1 MKGSGSV
8 RETYA
13 GKWFNVIVH
22 LILLLAAIS
31 CLIPLIN
38 IIAVSFSDS
47 AAIDSGFVWLWP
59 IHFNLE
65 AYKTLFLGS
74 RVIPSFLNSL
84 QITLGGTFLSLLC
97 TTLASY
103 ALSRKYCYGRKFI
116 TLAMVFTM
124 MFSGGLI
131 PFFLLM
137 KSLGLINTYW
147 SLWLPGLVGAY
158 NLLIMRT
165 HFEGI
170 PVEIEE
176 SARIDGCGEW
186 RLLVQ
191 IVLPLSMPVI
201 ATICLFLAV
210 GYWNSFLNVLIFIN
224 DAEKMNLTVFVQQM
238 VQSQSMLMQT
248 IALQPEDLNNM
259 SPEAVK
265 AGGIVIMTLPMLIVY
280 PILQKYFVKGVMLG
294 AIKG

>member
-1 MKGSGSV
+1 M
-8 RETYA
+8 RENTA
-13 GKWFNVIVH
+13 GKWFHASVH
-22 LILLLAAIS
+22 AILLLAAVS

-65 AYKTLFLGS
+65 AYKTLFIGS
-74 RVIPSFLNSL
+74 RVIPSFMNSL
-84 QITLGGTFLSLLC
+84 YITVIGTGLSLLC
-97 TTLASY
+97 TTLAAY
-103 ALSRKYCYGRKFI
+103 ALSRKYCYGRKFM

-131 PFFLLM
+131 PFFLLI
-137 KSLGLINTYW
+137 KSFGLINTYW

-158 NLLIMRT
+158 NLLLMRSY
-165 HFEGI
+165 FEGI
-170 PVEIEE
+170 PAEIEE

-191 IVLPLSMPVI
+191 IFLPLSMPVV

-238 VQSQSMLMQT
+238 VQSQSMLIQT
-248 IALQPEDLNNM
+248 IALQPEDLENM

-280 PILQKYFVKGVMLG
+280 PLLQKYFVKGVMLG

>member
-1 MKGSGSV
+1 M
-8 RETYA
+8 RENTA
-13 GKWFNVIVH
+13 GKWFHASVH
-22 LILLLAAIS
+22 AILLLAAVS

-38 IIAVSFSDS
+38 IIAVSLSDS

-65 AYKTLFLGS
+65 AYKTLFIGS
-74 RVIPSFLNSL
+74 RVIPSFMNSL
-84 QITLGGTFLSLLC
+84 YITVVGTGLSLLC
-97 TTLASY
+97 TTLAAY
-103 ALSRKYCYGRKFI
+103 ALSRKYCYGRKFM

-131 PFFLLM
+131 PFFLLI
-137 KSLGLINTYW
+137 KSFGLINTYW

-158 NLLIMRT
+158 NLLLMRSY
-165 HFEGI
+165 FEGI
-170 PVEIEE
+170 PAEIEE

-191 IVLPLSMPVI
+191 IFLPLSMPVI

-238 VQSQSMLMQT
+238 VQSQSMLIQT
-248 IALQPEDLNNM
+248 IALQPEDLENM

-280 PILQKYFVKGVMLG
+280 PLLQKYFVKGVMLG

>member
-1 MKGSGSV
+1 M
-8 RETYA
+8 RESYA
-13 GKWFNVIVH
+13 GKWFNAFVH
-22 LILLLAAIS
+22 LILLLAAVS
-31 CLIPLIN
+31 CLIPLVN

-65 AYKTLFLGS
+65 AYKTLFIGS
-74 RVIPSFLNSL
+74 RVIPSFINSL
-84 QITLGGTFLSLLC
+84 SITIGGTALSLVC
-97 TTLASY
+97 TTLAAY
-103 ALSRKYCYGRKFI
+103 ALSRKYCYGRRFI

-137 KSLGLINTYW
+137 KNLGLINSYW
-147 SLWLPGLVGAY
+147 SLWLPALVGAY
-158 NLLIMRT
+158 NLLLMRT
-165 HFEGI
+165 YFEGI
-170 PVEIEE
+170 PAEIEE

-186 RLLVQ
+186 RLLAQ
-191 IVLPLSMPVI
+191 IFLPLSMPVI

-210 GYWNSFLNVLIFIN
+210 GYWNSFLSVLIFIN

-248 IALQPEDLNNM
+248 IALQPEDLESM

-280 PILQKYFVKGVMLG
+280 PLLQKYFVKGVMLG

>member
-1 MKGSGSV
+1 M
-8 RETYA
+8 RENYA
-13 GKWFNVIVH
+13 GKCFNAIVH
-22 LILLLAAIS
+22 SILLLAAVS

-59 IHFNLE
+59 IHFNVE

-74 RVIPSFLNSL
+74 RVIPAFLNSL
-84 QITLGGTFLSLLC
+84 QITLGGTALSLLC
-97 TTLASY
+97 TTLAAY
-103 ALSRKYCYGRKFI
+103 ALSRKYCYGRRFI

-158 NLLIMRT
+158 NLLLMRT
-165 HFEGI
+165 YFEGI
-170 PVEIEE
+170 PAEIEE

-186 RLLVQ
+186 RLLAQ
-191 IVLPLSMPVI
+191 IFLPLSLPVI

-210 GYWNSFLNVLIFIN
+210 GYWNSFLSVLIFIN
-224 DAEKMNLTVFVQQM
+224 DGEKMNLTVFVQQM
-238 VQSQSMLMQT
+238 VQSQSLLLQT
-248 IALQPEDLNNM
+248 IALQPEDLENM

-265 AGGIVIMTLPMLIVY
+265 AGGIVILTLPMLIVY

>member
-1 MKGSGSV
+1 M
-8 RETYA
+8 RENTA
-13 GKWFNVIVH
+13 GKWFHVTVH
-22 LILLLAAIS
+22 SILLLAAIS

-47 AAIDSGFVWLWP
+47 AAIDSGYVWLWP

-65 AYKTLFLGS
+65 AYKKLFIGT
-74 RVIPSFLNSL
+74 RVVPSFVNSL
-84 QITLGGTFLSLLC
+84 TITVVGTGLSLLC
-97 TTLASY
+97 TTLAAY

-116 TLAMVFTM
+116 TLGMVFTM
-124 MFSGGLI
+124 MFTGGLI
-131 PFFLLM
+131 PSFLLM

-158 NLLIMRT
+158 NLLLMRSY
-165 HFEGI
+165 FEGI
-170 PVEIEE
+170 PPEIEE

-186 RLLVQ
+186 RLLAQ
-191 IVLPLSMPVI
+191 IFLPLSLPVI

-210 GYWNSFLNVLIFIN
+210 GYWNSFLNVLLFIH

-238 VQSQSMLMQT
+238 VQSQSMLIQA
-248 IALQPEDLNNM
+248 IALQPEDLENM
-259 SPEAVK
+259 SPEAMK

-280 PILQKYFVKGVMLG
+280 PLLQKYFVKGVMLG

>member
-1 MKGSGSV
+1 M
-8 RETYA
+8 
-13 GKWFNVIVH
+13 VH
-22 LILLLAAIS
+22 IILLMAAVS

-59 IHFNLE
+59 IHFNVE

-74 RVIPSFLNSL
+74 RVIPAFLNSL
-84 QITLGGTFLSLLC
+84 QITLGGTALSLLC
-97 TTLASY
+97 TTLAAY
-103 ALSRKYCYGRKFI
+103 ALSRKYCYGRRFI

-131 PFFLLM
+131 PFFLVM

-158 NLLIMRT
+158 NLLLMRT
-165 HFEGI
+165 YFEGI
-170 PVEIEE
+170 PAEIEE

-186 RLLVQ
+186 RLLAQ
-191 IVLPLSMPVI
+191 IFLPLSLPVI

-210 GYWNSFLNVLIFIN
+210 GYWNSFLSVLIFIN
-224 DAEKMNLTVFVQQM
+224 DGEKMNLTVFVQQM
-238 VQSQSMLMQT
+238 VQSQSLLLQT
-248 IALQPEDLNNM
+248 IALQPEDLENM

>member
-1 MKGSGSV
+1 V
-8 RETYA
+8 RENTA
-13 GKWFNVIVH
+13 GKWFHASVH
-22 LILLLAAIS
+22 TILLLAAVS

-59 IHFNLE
+59 IHFNIE

-84 QITLGGTFLSLLC
+84 QITLVGTALSLLC
-97 TTLASY
+97 TTLAAY
-103 ALSRKYCYGRKFI
+103 ALSRKYCYGRKYI

-147 SLWLPGLVGAY
+147 SLWLPGLVSAY
-158 NLLIMRT
+158 NLLLMRSY
-165 HFEGI
+165 FEGI
-170 PVEIEE
+170 PAEVEE

-186 RLLVQ
+186 RLLAQ
-191 IVLPLSMPVI
+191 IFLPLSLPVV

-210 GYWNSFLNVLIFIN
+210 SYWNSFQNVLIFIN

-238 VQSQSMLMQT
+238 VQSQSMLTQNM
-248 IALQPEDLNNM
+248 ALQPEDLENM

-280 PILQKYFVKGVMLG
+280 PMLQKYFVKGVMLG

>member
-1 MKGSGSV
+1 M
-8 RETYA
+8 RENYA
-13 GKWFNVIVH
+13 GKWFSAMVH
-22 LILLLAAIS
+22 IILLMAAVS

-59 IHFNLE
+59 IHFNVE

-74 RVIPSFLNSL
+74 RVIPAFLNSL
-84 QITLGGTFLSLLC
+84 QITLGGTALSLLC
-97 TTLASY
+97 TTLAAY
-103 ALSRKYCYGRKFI
+103 ALSRKYCYGRRFI

-131 PFFLLM
+131 PFFLVM

-158 NLLIMRT
+158 NLLLMRT
-165 HFEGI
+165 YFEGI
-170 PVEIEE
+170 PAEIEE

-186 RLLVQ
+186 RLLAQ
-191 IVLPLSMPVI
+191 IFLPLSLPVI

-210 GYWNSFLNVLIFIN
+210 GYWNSFLSVLIFIN
-224 DAEKMNLTVFVQQM
+224 DGEKMNLTVFVQQM
-238 VQSQSMLMQT
+238 VQSQSLLLQT
-248 IALQPEDLNNM
+248 IALQPEDLENM